1 MIRHK
6 SEAFTTNH
14 DVLRHCRLLVADGIF
29 IDIYLS
35 PLSQDILPDLYLRKV
50 LVVMKFK
57 NANVLIT
64 GGASGIGKI
73 MGRMALKKGAKCFI
87 IWDINLSGIEATR
100 KELSKYGKVKGYIVD
115 VANDDIVKVA
125 YQKTVADCGNIDI
138 LINCAGII
146 TSNKTFDKQTH
157 EEIVKTMN
165 INTLAPMF
173 VTRAMLP
180 DMLERNVGHVCTIA
194 SAGGMLSNPK
204 MSVYAASK
212 WGVIGWSDSV
222 RIELQE
228 MKSNVHFTT
237 VAPYYINTGMF
248 DGVKSRIIPILK
260 PEYVAKKVIRAIE
273 KDISFKGIPFGF
285 HFIRFWQ
292 AILPTRVFDFFFG
305 QVFGIYHTMDQFTG
319 RKSGKEVIE
328 KAS

>member
-1 MIRHK
+1 
-6 SEAFTTNH
+6 
-14 DVLRHCRLLVADGIF
+14 
-29 IDIYLS
+29 
-35 PLSQDILPDLYLRKV
+35 
-50 LVVMKFK
+50 MKFE

-73 MGRMALKKGAKCFI
+73 MGRMALEKGAKCFI
-87 IWDINLSGIEATR
+87 IWDINLVGIEATR
-100 KELSKYGKVKGYIVD
+100 KELSKYGNVKGYVVD
-115 VANDDIVKVA
+115 VSNNEIVNIA
-125 YQKTVADCGNIDI
+125 YRKTVEDCGDIDI

-146 TSNKTFDKQTH
+146 TSNKTFDQQTP

-165 INTLAPMF
+165 INTIAPMF
-173 VTRAMLP
+173 VARAMLP
-180 DMLERNVGHVCTIA
+180 DMLKRNRGHVCTIA
-194 SAGGMLSNPK
+194 SAGGMISNPK

-228 MKSNVHFTT
+228 MKSDVHFTT

-260 PEYVAKKVIRAIE
+260 PEYVAKRVIRAIE
-273 KDISFKGIPFGF
+273 RNKAFRGIPFGF

-292 AILPTRVFDFFFG
+292 AILSTRVFDFFFG

-319 RKSGKEVIE
+319 RKSAKESAG

>member
-1 MIRHK
+1 
-6 SEAFTTNH
+6 
-14 DVLRHCRLLVADGIF
+14 
-29 IDIYLS
+29 
-35 PLSQDILPDLYLRKV
+35 
-50 LVVMKFK
+50 MKFE

-73 MGRMALKKGAKCFI
+73 MGRMALEKGAKCFI
-87 IWDINLSGIEATR
+87 IWDINLVGIEATR
-100 KELSKYGKVKGYIVD
+100 KELSKYGNVKGYVVD
-115 VANDDIVKVA
+115 VSNNEIVNIA
-125 YQKTVADCGNIDI
+125 YRKTVEECGDIDI

-146 TSNKTFDKQTH
+146 TSNKTFDQQTS
-157 EEIVKTMN
+157 EEIVRTMN
-165 INTLAPMF
+165 INTIAPMF
-173 VTRAMLP
+173 VSRAMLP
-180 DMLERNVGHVCTIA
+180 DMLERNRGHVCTIA
-194 SAGGMLSNPK
+194 SAGGMISNPK

-228 MKSNVHFTT
+228 MKSDVHFTT

-260 PEYVAKKVIRAIE
+260 PEYVAKRVIRAIE
-273 KDISFKGIPFGF
+273 RNKAFRGIPFGF

-319 RKSGKEVIE
+319 RKSAKESAG

>member
-1 MIRHK
+1 
-6 SEAFTTNH
+6 
-14 DVLRHCRLLVADGIF
+14 
-29 IDIYLS
+29 
-35 PLSQDILPDLYLRKV
+35 
-50 LVVMKFK
+50 MKFK

-73 MGRMALKKGAKCFI
+73 MGRIALEKGAKRFI
-87 IWDINLSGIEATR
+87 IWDINLAGIEATK
-100 KELSKYGKVKGYIVD
+100 KELSGYGKVKGYVVD
-115 VANDDIVKVA
+115 VSNHEIVNIA
-125 YQKTVADCGNIDI
+125 YKKTVEDCGSIDI

-146 TSNKTFDKQTH
+146 TSNKTFDQQAP
-157 EEIVKTMN
+157 EEIIRTMN

-180 DMLERNVGHVCTIA
+180 DMLRRNCGHVCNIA

-212 WGVIGWSDSV
+212 WGAIGWSDSV
-222 RIELQE
+222 RIELQD
-228 MKSNVHFTT
+228 MKSNVHVTT

-248 DGVKSRIIPILK
+248 DGVKSPIIPVLK
-260 PEYVAKKVIRAIE
+260 PEYVAKRIIRAIE
-273 KDISFKGIPFGF
+273 RNKSFRGIPFGF

-292 AILPTRVFDFFFG
+292 FILPTRVFDWFFG
-305 QVFGIYHTMDQFTG
+305 EVMGIYHAMDAFTG
-319 RKSGKEVIE
+319 RKKPDLTST

>member
-1 MIRHK
+1 
-6 SEAFTTNH
+6 
-14 DVLRHCRLLVADGIF
+14 
-29 IDIYLS
+29 
-35 PLSQDILPDLYLRKV
+35 
-50 LVVMKFK
+50 MKFE

-73 MGRMALKKGAKCFI
+73 MGRMALEKGAKCFI
-87 IWDINLSGIEATR
+87 IWDINLVGIEATR
-100 KELSKYGKVKGYIVD
+100 KELSRYGKVKGYVVD
-115 VANDDIVKVA
+115 VSNNDIVNVA
-125 YQKTVADCGNIDI
+125 YRKTVEDCGDIDI

-146 TSNKTFDKQTH
+146 TSNKTFDQQTP
-157 EEIVKTMN
+157 EEIVRTMN
-165 INTLAPMF
+165 INTIAPMF
-173 VTRAMLP
+173 VARAMLP
-180 DMLERNVGHVCTIA
+180 DMLKRNRGHVCTIA
-194 SAGGMLSNPK
+194 SAGGMISNPK

-222 RIELQE
+222 RIELQK
-228 MKSNVHFTT
+228 MNSDVHFTT

-260 PEYVAKKVIRAIE
+260 PEYVARRVIKAIE
-273 KDISFKGIPFGF
+273 RNTTFKGIPFGF

-319 RKSGKEVIE
+319 RKSVKESAG

>member
-1 MIRHK
+1 
-6 SEAFTTNH
+6 
-14 DVLRHCRLLVADGIF
+14 
-29 IDIYLS
+29 
-35 PLSQDILPDLYLRKV
+35 
-50 LVVMKFK
+50 MKFE

-73 MGRMALKKGAKCFI
+73 MGRMALEKGARCFI

-100 KELSKYGKVKGYIVD
+100 KELSRYGKVKGYVVD
-115 VANDDIVKVA
+115 VSNNEIVTLA
-125 YQKTVADCGNIDI
+125 YRKTVADCGNIDI

-146 TSNKTFDKQTH
+146 TSNKTFDRQTA
-157 EEIVKTMN
+157 EEITRTMN
-165 INTLAPMF
+165 INTIAPMF

-180 DMLERNVGHVCTIA
+180 DMLERNSGHICTIA

-212 WGVIGWSDSV
+212 WGAIGWSDSV

-228 MKSNVHFTT
+228 MKSNVHVTT
-237 VAPYYINTGMF
+237 VAPYYISTGMF
-248 DGVKSRIIPILK
+248 TGVRSRIIPVLK
-260 PEYVAKKVIRAIE
+260 PEYVARKVVRAIE
-273 KDISFKGIPFGF
+273 RDVSFKGIPFGF

-292 AILPTRVFDFFFG
+292 AILPTKVFDWLFG
-305 QVFGIYHTMDQFTG
+305 EVFGIYHTMDGFTG
-319 RKSGKEVIE
+319 RVREDKKQV

>member
-1 MIRHK
+1 
-6 SEAFTTNH
+6 
-14 DVLRHCRLLVADGIF
+14 
-29 IDIYLS
+29 
-35 PLSQDILPDLYLRKV
+35 
-50 LVVMKFK
+50 MKFE

-73 MGRMALKKGAKCFI
+73 MGRMALEKGAGCFI
-87 IWDINLSGIEATR
+87 IWDINLTGIEAAR
-100 KELSKYGKVKGYIVD
+100 KELGKYGAVKGYVVD
-115 VANDDIVKVA
+115 VSDNDMVNMA
-125 YQKTVADCGNIDI
+125 YKRTVEDCGDIDI

-146 TSNKTFDKQTH
+146 TSNKTFDRQTA
-157 EEIVKTMN
+157 EEIIKTMN
-165 INTLAPMF
+165 INTMAPMF

-180 DMLERNVGHVCTIA
+180 DMLRRDTGHVCTIA
-194 SAGGMLSNPK
+194 SAGGMISNPK
-204 MSVYAASK
+204 MSVYSASK

-222 RIELQE
+222 RIELGE

-248 DGVKSRIIPILK
+248 DGVRSRIIPILK
-260 PEYVAKKVIRAIE
+260 PEYVAKRVIKAIE
-273 KDISFKGIPFGF
+273 RNRTFTGIPFGF

-292 AILPTRVFDFFFG
+292 AILPTRVFDFLFG

-319 RKSGKEVIE
+319 RNSRKEFAK

>member
-1 MIRHK
+1 
-6 SEAFTTNH
+6 
-14 DVLRHCRLLVADGIF
+14 
-29 IDIYLS
+29 
-35 PLSQDILPDLYLRKV
+35 
-50 LVVMKFK
+50 MKFE

-73 MGRMALKKGAKCFI
+73 MGRMALEKGARCFI

-100 KELSKYGKVKGYIVD
+100 KELSRYGKVKGYVVD
-115 VANDDIVKVA
+115 VSNNEIVTLA
-125 YQKTVADCGNIDI
+125 YRKTVADCGNIDI

-146 TSNKTFDKQTH
+146 TSNKTFDRQTA
-157 EEIVKTMN
+157 EEIIRTMN
-165 INTLAPMF
+165 INTIAPMF

-180 DMLERNVGHVCTIA
+180 DMLERNSGHICTIA

-212 WGVIGWSDSV
+212 WGAIGWSDSV

-228 MKSNVHFTT
+228 MKSNVHVTT
-237 VAPYYINTGMF
+237 VAPYYISTGMF
-248 DGVKSRIIPILK
+248 TGVRSRIIPVLK
-260 PEYVAKKVIRAIE
+260 PEYVARKVVRAIE
-273 KDISFKGIPFGF
+273 RNVSFKGIPFGF

-292 AILPTRVFDFFFG
+292 AILPTKVFDWLFG
-305 QVFGIYHTMDQFTG
+305 VVFGIYHTMDGFTG
-319 RKSGKEVIE
+319 RVREDKKQV